1 MNPLL
6 EAMELI
12 ETARA
17 KIIEFRNNLGQEKN
31 EEDSQAWMTDGY
43 LEEASDNLRNSLDS
57 IESAMQEDPVE
68 S

>member
-17 KIIEFRNNLGQEKN
+17 KIIEFRNNLGPEKN

-57 IESAMQEDPVE
+57 IESAMQEETIEP
-68 S
+68 